1 MVTYQNLT
9 VSSMCQVKE
18 VKKALSGFVNAR
30 VRSMTA
36 GRIRDLWSMAAGRI
50 RDLSVVML
58 CKQQRLLSRLH
69 NCLVFFWEVYTSC
82 LSRLF
87 CGRSTLVFGGT
98 LVTLGRVFLIRHLR
112 S

>member
-30 VRSMTA
+30 VRSMT
-36 GRIRDLWSMAAGRI
+36 AGRI

-98 LVTLGRVFLIRHLR
+98 P
-112 S
+112 